1 MVLSVYTSLLDICE
15 TRPRREKNQGVK
27 FECIEAG
34 YHPVL
39 FNCVHRSQR
48 HVSNRLSEIN
58 FQFNIAPS
66 RLWRSAFWK
75 GPDQSSLPPN
85 NRNLGWPLAKTGAR
99 YERGGLIVE
108 RFAIHS
114 VRASFEPRAS
124 KQLRASQSP
133 VCSCRSFWL
142 SELPFHV
149 IFGWINA
156 VGGSKNEF
164 WANKVD
170 FGPKMMFLAFFVTA
184 SRQNYAFSQK
194 IATQAYINKSKFAK
208 NVKASTQTLRSCV
221 VLLII

>member
-124 KQLRASQSP
+124 LVVRASKQLRASQSKRAP
-133 VCSCRSFWL
+133 AVVSCR
-142 SELPFHV
+142 
-149 IFGWINA
+149 
-156 VGGSKNEF
+156 
-164 WANKVD
+164 
-170 FGPKMMFLAFFVTA
+170 
-184 SRQNYAFSQK
+184 
-194 IATQAYINKSKFAK
+194 
-208 NVKASTQTLRSCV
+208 VKAPFGAFCGG
-221 VLLII
+221 

>member
-1 MVLSVYTSLLDICE
+1 MAVSVYTSLSYICE
-15 TRPRREKNQGVK
+15 TRPRGEKNQGVE
-27 FECIEAG
+27 FEPIEAG

-39 FNCVHRSQR
+39 FICVHRSQR
-48 HVSNRLSEIN
+48 HVSNKLSEIN

-124 KQLRASQSP
+124 LIVRASKQLRASQSLRAP
-133 VCSCRSFWL
+133 VVLSGWVRMPFRAFLSFYG
-142 SELPFHV
+142 V
-149 IFGWINA
+149 IKTAIGRPNQKSA
-156 VGGSKNEF
+156 EKCNTCLLVG
-164 WANKVD
+164 V
-170 FGPKMMFLAFFVTA
+170 
-184 SRQNYAFSQK
+184 Q
-194 IATQAYINKSKFAK
+194 INKK
-208 NVKASTQTLRSCV
+208 T
-221 VLLII
+221 

>member
-1 MVLSVYTSLLDICE
+1 MAVSVYTSLSYICE
-15 TRPRREKNQGVK
+15 TRPRGEKNQGVE
-27 FECIEAG
+27 FEPIEAG

-39 FNCVHRSQR
+39 FICVHRSQR

-124 KQLRASQSP
+124 LIVRASKQLRASQSLRAP
-133 VCSCRSFWL
+133 VVLSGWVRMPFRAFLSFYG
-142 SELPFHV
+142 V
-149 IFGWINA
+149 IKTAIGRPNQKSA
-156 VGGSKNEF
+156 EKCNTCLLVG
-164 WANKVD
+164 V
-170 FGPKMMFLAFFVTA
+170 
-184 SRQNYAFSQK
+184 Q
-194 IATQAYINKSKFAK
+194 INKK
-208 NVKASTQTLRSCV
+208 T
-221 VLLII
+221 

>member
-1 MVLSVYTSLLDICE
+1 MALSVYTSLLDICE
-15 TRPRREKNQGVK
+15 TRPRGEKSQGVK
-27 FECIEAG
+27 FECVEAG
-34 YHPVL
+34 YHPAL

-48 HVSNRLSEIN
+48 HVSNTLSEIS

-66 RLWRSAFWK
+66 RLWRSAFCK

-124 KQLRASQSP
+124 KTVACITVP

-149 IFGWINA
+149 IFG
-156 VGGSKNEF
+156 
-164 WANKVD
+164 
-170 FGPKMMFLAFFVTA
+170 
-184 SRQNYAFSQK
+184 
-194 IATQAYINKSKFAK
+194 
-208 NVKASTQTLRSCV
+208 
-221 VLLII
+221 

>member
-15 TRPRREKNQGVK
+15 TRPRREKSQGVE
-27 FECIEAG
+27 FEPIEAG

-39 FNCVHRSQR
+39 FICVHRSQR

-66 RLWRSAFWK
+66 RLWRSAFWE

-124 KQLRASQSP
+124 LIVRASKQLRASQSLRAP
-133 VCSCRSFWL
+133 VVLSGWVRMPFRAFLSFYG
-142 SELPFHV
+142 V
-149 IFGWINA
+149 IKTAIGRPNQKSA
-156 VGGSKNEF
+156 EKCNTCLLVG
-164 WANKVD
+164 V
-170 FGPKMMFLAFFVTA
+170 
-184 SRQNYAFSQK
+184 Q
-194 IATQAYINKSKFAK
+194 INKK
-208 NVKASTQTLRSCV
+208 T
-221 VLLII
+221 

>member
-1 MVLSVYTSLLDICE
+1 MAVSVYTSLSYICE
-15 TRPRREKNQGVK
+15 TRPRGEKNQGVE
-27 FECIEAG
+27 FEPIEAG

-39 FNCVHRSQR
+39 FICVHRSQR

-124 KQLRASQSP
+124 LIVRASKQLRASQSLRAP
-133 VCSCRSFWL
+133 VVLSGWVRVPFGAFLSFYG
-142 SELPFHV
+142 V
-149 IFGWINA
+149 IKTAIGRPNQKSA
-156 VGGSKNEF
+156 EKCNTCLLVG
-164 WANKVD
+164 V
-170 FGPKMMFLAFFVTA
+170 
-184 SRQNYAFSQK
+184 Q
-194 IATQAYINKSKFAK
+194 INKK
-208 NVKASTQTLRSCV
+208 T
-221 VLLII
+221 